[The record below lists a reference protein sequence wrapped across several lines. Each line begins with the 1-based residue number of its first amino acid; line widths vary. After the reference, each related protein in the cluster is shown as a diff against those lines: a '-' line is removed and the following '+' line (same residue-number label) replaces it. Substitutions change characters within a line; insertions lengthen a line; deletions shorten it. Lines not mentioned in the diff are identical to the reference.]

1 MRLRWFGVTLLF
13 LLPVRAGAEGGYW
26 CWDADEVSVHVDGST
41 LHVAHEAA
49 LINCCPE
56 PIVYEVEMTT
66 NEIEVTERSESVCN
80 CDCCFNLEFQIE
92 DVPPGSWTLTYHWL
106 DHETYQWVSRT
117 VPVEVPDL
125 GQGVDPFVGAQ
136 WHSGCLEPSSIPSDS
151 DSSDPETRNEG
162 WGPLKAHY
170 RG

>member
-1 MRLRWFGVTLLF
+1 MDGRAEPAPMVGVRPAILGTPESRIVEIF
-13 LLPVRAGAEGGYW
+13 NYGRARQGTIPLWVGEGDQPTARFI
-26 CWDADEVSVHVDGST
+26 C
-41 LHVAHEAA
+41 EAA
-49 LINCCPE
+49 EQSLRDGQTFYTYQRGI
-56 PIVYEVEMTT
+56 
-66 NEIEVTERSESVCN
+66 
-80 CDCCFNLEFQIE
+80 
-92 DVPPGSWTLTYHWL
+92 PPLRQALQARL